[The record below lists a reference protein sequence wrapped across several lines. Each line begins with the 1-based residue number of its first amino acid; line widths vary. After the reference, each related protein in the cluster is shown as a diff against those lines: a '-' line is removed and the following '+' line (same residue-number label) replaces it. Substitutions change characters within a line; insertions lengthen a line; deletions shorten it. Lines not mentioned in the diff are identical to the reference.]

1 MQRVVDAFEKAFG
14 HRPGGVWSAPGRVN
28 LIGEHTDYN
37 DGLALPFAIQLR
49 TYAAIGLRSDM
60 AVRAVSV
67 QSPDEAVTTDVMAIV
82 PGTNLGWAGYALGMA
97 WGLGIDGGFDV
108 AVDGRVPVGAGLSS
122 SSALECA
129 VGLGLVTLFGIEI
142 DRMDL
147 ARAAQRTENR
157 IVGAPT
163 GMMDQVA
170 SLQGRAGMGIL
181 FDVAAGSIRR
191 VPLDLDA
198 AELEIVVID
207 TRVSH
212 AHAAGEYAV
221 RRRECE
227 EAARRLGRD
236 SLRGITVEDLAATER
251 RLADSTLVRRVR
263 HVVTENDRVLRV
275 SDALAR
281 HDWPAVGTALT
292 ESHHS
297 LAGDFAVSCPE
308 LDITVETALD
318 AGAIGARMVGGG
330 FGGSVIALIPSSIR
344 RHLTASVASRFSR
357 EGWPTPRAFTA
368 HPSAGARLVRRFGQ
382 ETVAR

>member
-1 MQRVVDAFEKAFG
+1 MQRVVDTFEEAFG
-14 HRPGGVWSAPGRVN
+14 HRPDGVWSAPGRVN

-49 TYAAIGLRSDM
+49 TYAAIGLRPDTE
-60 AVRAVSV
+60 ARAVSV
-67 QSPDEAVTTDVMAIV
+67 QSPDTSVATDVTTIR
-82 PGTNLGWAGYALGMA
+82 PGTDLGWAGYALGMA
-97 WGLGIDGGFDV
+97 WSLGVDHGFDV

-129 VGLGLVTLFGIEI
+129 VGLGLAALSGIEI

-147 ARAAQRTENR
+147 ARAAQQTENR

-170 SLQGRAGMGIL
+170 SLEGRAGMGIL

-198 AELEIVVID
+198 AGLEIIVID

-212 AHAAGEYAV
+212 AHAAGEYAT

-227 EAARRLGRD
+227 EAARRLGRA
-236 SLRGITVEDLAATER
+236 SLRGITVRELGAAGR

-275 SDALAR
+275 SDALT
-281 HDWPAVGTALT
+281 HNDWPTVGTALI

-297 LAGDFAVSCPE
+297 LADDFEVSCPE
-308 LDITVETALD
+308 LDAAVETALD

-330 FGGSVIALIPSSIR
+330 FGGSAIALIPSSIR
-344 RHLTASVASRFSR
+344 RHVTASVASRFSR
-357 EGWPTPRAFTA
+357 EAWPIPRTFTA
-368 HPSAGARLVRRFGQ
+368 RPSAGARLVRRFG
-382 ETVAR
+382 